1 MDSTVFLCGT
11 SGLESGEGVG
21 VVELVDD
28 VEGCTGVP
36 SRPSSPATPPPP
48 LAPVSPPPR
57 RAIRLVGSELVVE
70 LGTEGAG
77 GATCPVGSTG
87 H

>member
-1 MDSTVFLCGT
+1 M
-11 SGLESGEGVG
+11 G

-28 VEGCTGVP
+28 VEGGTGVP
-36 SRPSSPATPPPP
+36 SRPSSPAMPPPP
-48 LAPVSPPPR
+48 PPPPAPVSPPPR

-77 GATCPVGSTG
+77 GEDMSSRLKRSLVPALDEVGG
-87 H
+87 A